1 MDPHLP
7 QSRERSRF
15 EPSADSVVFVVD
27 DDDAVREGLQ
37 NLLTSADFLVR
48 TFSNAD
54 DFLASAHVESPGCLV
69 LDVHLPHLN
78 GLELQTRL
86 AARGDLLPII
96 FLTGIGDI
104 PMTVQAM
111 KAGAVDFFTKPFQ
124 PAELLTAVR
133 RAIEHSRKARNCL
146 AELVELQCRYA
157 TLTPRERAVMDEVA
171 SGKLNKQIA
180 HDFGTK
186 EFTVKEQR
194 AKMMEKMQVASVA
207 ELVKVAVRLGNR

>member
-7 QSRERSRF
+7 QSRERSIL
-15 EPSADSVVFVVD
+15 EPRSASVVFVVD
-27 DDDAVREGLQ
+27 DDPAVRDGLR
-37 NLLTSADFLVR
+37 NLLCSANFHVR
-48 TFSNAD
+48 AFSSAG
-54 DFLASAHVESPGCLV
+54 DFLASAPVELPACLI
-69 LDVHLPHLN
+69 LDVHLPHLS

-86 AARGDLLPII
+86 AARGALLPII

-104 PMTVQAM
+104 PMSVQAM
-111 KAGAVDFFTKPFQ
+111 KAGAVDFFTKPFR
-124 PAELLTAVR
+124 PAELLAAVAS
-133 RAIEHSRKARNCL
+133 AIEHSREARNGL
-146 AELVELQCRYA
+146 AELAELQSRYA

-171 SGKLNKQIA
+171 LGKLNKQIA

-194 AKMMEKMQVASVA
+194 AKMMEKMQVSSVA

>member
-1 MDPHLP
+1 MDPHAR
-7 QSRERSRF
+7 QSRERSKL
-15 EPSADSVVFVVD
+15 EPSSANVVFVVD
-27 DDDAVREGLQ
+27 DDPAVRGGLQ
-37 NLLTSADFLVR
+37 NLLSSAGFLVR
-48 TFSNAD
+48 AFSNAD
-54 DFLASAHVESPGCLV
+54 DFFGSAQVDSPACLV

-133 RAIEHSRKARNCL
+133 GAIEHSREARIRL
-146 AELVELQCRYA
+146 AELHELQRRYA
-157 TLTPRERAVMDEVA
+157 TLTPRERAVMAEVA
-171 SGKLNKQIA
+171 AGKLNKQIA

-194 AKMMEKMQVASVA
+194 AKMMEKMQVSSVA
-207 ELVKVAVRLGNR
+207 ELVEAAVRLRNP

>member
-1 MDPHLP
+1 MYSHER
-7 QSRERSRF
+7 QSQERSRP
-15 EPSADSVVFVVD
+15 EPSSASVVFVVD
-27 DDDAVREGLQ
+27 DDSAVREGLQ
-37 NLLTSADFLVR
+37 NLLSSAGFLVR
-48 TFSNAD
+48 TFANAD
-54 DFLASAHVESPGCLV
+54 DFLASPHVESPACLV

-78 GLELQTRL
+78 GLELQARL

-104 PMTVQAM
+104 PMSVQAM
-111 KAGAVDFFTKPFQ
+111 KAGAVDFFTKPFR
-124 PAELLTAVR
+124 PAELLTAIGC
-133 RAIEHSRKARNCL
+133 AIERSREARQGL
-146 AELVELQCRYA
+146 AELAELQCRYA

-171 SGKLNKQIA
+171 GGKLNKQIA

-194 AKMMEKMQVASVA
+194 AKMMEKMRVSSVA